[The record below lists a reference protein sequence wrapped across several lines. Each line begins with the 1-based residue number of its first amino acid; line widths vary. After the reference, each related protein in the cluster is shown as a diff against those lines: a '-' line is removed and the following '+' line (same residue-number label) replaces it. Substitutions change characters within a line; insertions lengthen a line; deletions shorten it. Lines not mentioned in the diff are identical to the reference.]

1 MASELDRSETN
12 DKLLQSVW
20 ASFITGGAPSSC
32 SSDES
37 HKKHAASQEWNE
49 MPHLEGGEENLA
61 VLQRLPSL
69 GRWISMGAESWDA
82 LLSETIASNSCETS
96 PLYSGYDACSLSKPK
111 TLAAEKVAP
120 KHFRGVRR
128 RPWGKFAAEIRDT
141 SRKGARVWLGTFN
154 TAEEAALAYDEAALR
169 MRGPQAHLNFPMEKV
184 TKASE
189 GAHLEQALAGT
200 TSGTACP
207 VDGCIKTNHNP
218 RKRAAREW
226 DTYDEVPAEPPAWK
240 RNSSI
245 EGMGSNQADIVEL
258 QDLGIDYLENLL
270 SSF

>member
-1 MASELDRSETN
+1 MASEFDRCEAN
-12 DKLLQSVW
+12 DRLLENVW
-20 ASFITGGAPSSC
+20 ASFITGGAPGGC

-37 HKKHAASQEWNE
+37 HNKRAASREWNE
-49 MPHLEGGEENLA
+49 MPHLQGGEENLA

-82 LLSETIASNSCETS
+82 LLNETIASNSSETS
-96 PLYSGYDACSLSKPK
+96 PLDSGNDACSSSKPK
-111 TLAAEKVAP
+111 NLAAEKVAP

-169 MRGPQAHLNFPMEKV
+169 MRGPQAHLNFPTKKV
-184 TKASE
+184 AKAS
-189 GAHLEQALAGT
+189 EQALAGT
-200 TSGTACP
+200 MSGTGCP
-207 VDGCIKTNHNP
+207 VYGCIKTNHNP
-218 RKRAAREW
+218 RKRGAREW
-226 DTYDEVPAEPPAWK
+226 DTYDEVPAEPAAWK

-245 EGMGSNQADIVEL
+245 EGMGSNRADVVEL
-258 QDLGIDYLENLL
+258 QDLGSDYLENLL